1 MLHNQNIIIKNKNIK
16 MGACNSA
23 DNIDRA
29 CTHNKQY
36 VALCTGDGCSREN
49 GDRRMC
55 KECLED
61 HMCTDRVTID
71 DGID

>member
-1 MLHNQNIIIKNKNIK
+1 

-36 VALCTGDGCSREN
+36 VALCTGEGCSREN

-71 DGID
+71 DGKYMTIKKKT